1 MFDII
6 IAQIFGLY
14 LNNSFEDI
22 RSCEWEEEYEKIRE
36 FEEQHQFSFSDCTYL
51 EADLINSLVYKSELL
66 GFSNG
71 FKLAV
76 RLFSEMRSNSK

>member
-6 IAQIFGLY
+6 MTQIFDLY
-14 LNNSFEDI
+14 LDNSFEDI
-22 RSCEWEEEYEKIRE
+22 NSYECEEEYEKIRE
-36 FEEQHQFSFSDCTYL
+36 FEEQHQFSISDRTYL
-51 EADLINSLVYKSELL
+51 EADLINSMVYKSELL

-76 RLFSEMRSNSK
+76 RLLSEIRGNSK

>member
-6 IAQIFGLY
+6 MSQIFDLY
-14 LNNSFEDI
+14 LNDNFEGISSSD
-22 RSCEWEEEYEKIRE
+22 WEEDYKKIKE
-36 FEEQHQFSFSDCTYL
+36 FEEQHKFSISDCTYL
-51 EADLINSLVYKSELL
+51 EADIINSLVHKSEML

-76 RLFSEMRSNSK
+76 RLLSEIRGNSK